1 MSTDIEQLVADIPI
15 VGDRMLLEVVNG
27 ITIGTS
33 MGARNSGF
41 FRRLVAGATGRRQQ
55 GTDAALAGL
64 AEGQQGLMTWMT
76 ELASRATVSNLA
88 LERALRHAR
97 QMTEALDRIEE
108 SSGQLSE
115 HLGDVARLLA
125 RTIEHFDQRL
135 TDLEH
140 VLARTQLD
148 VQALKTF
155 KELVS
160 SWKSGRRYAGLP
172 WVFQVTLLSR
182 ELVSGPCGE
191 LEHRTGERFYRDLL
205 ADEILRDDST
215 KAAIDGSSMVRRVIE
230 GGIDAIPDEQ
240 SRLMVAELLDAGLN
254 PRLALPGR
262 PLSATI
268 TTALELSSLPSA
280 SRPAHPAAVAL
291 SLARM
296 RLGPLEGT
304 TDPRSFVTKLVR
316 EQADAA
322 EEYRLTMLGV
332 S

>member
-1 MSTDIEQLVADIPI
+1 M
-15 VGDRMLLEVVNG
+15 
-27 ITIGTS
+27 
-33 MGARNSGF
+33 
-41 FRRLVAGATGRRQQ
+41 
-55 GTDAALAGL
+55 
-64 AEGQQGLMTWMT
+64 
-76 ELASRATVSNLA
+76 SNLA

-115 HLGDVARLLA
+115 HLGDVARLLT
-125 RTIEHFDQRL
+125 RTIEHFDQRV

-148 VQALKTF
+148 VEALKTF

-191 LEHRTGERFYRDLL
+191 LEHRTGERTYRDWL

-215 KAAIDGSSMVRRVIE
+215 KAAIDGSSMVRRVVE
-230 GGIDAIPDEQ
+230 AGIAAIPDDQ

-291 SLARM
+291 SLARL